1 MSPAKRG
8 PHCPTAPPES
18 PGSAMLDV
26 IETIR
31 TTRAMRRYSDEP
43 VTDDEIWSCLRAAVQ
58 APSGGNLQPWRFLV
72 VRDPEIKSQL
82 GDVYR
87 RAYDRYEPALLASL
101 PEFPNEAAREAFDR
115 TRRAS
120 RHLAEHLGDAQAL
133 VLFLMPRIDLTL
145 TDDEGP
151 LDIGTLH
158 ASVYPAV
165 QNFMVAARS
174 LGIGIKAGRDVRG
187 EPDGQHGRHHRGG
200 EGAVSNVVDAPGF
213 CGLHRFSG
221 VRVPRILARLARW
234 RSYAVTR
241 SRIRPG
247 QSVMIPSAPRER
259 RSRATAGSLTVQ

>member
-1 MSPAKRG
+1 M
-8 PHCPTAPPES
+8 
-18 PGSAMLDV
+18 DV

-31 TTRAMRRYSDEP
+31 TTRAMRRYGDEP
-43 VTDDEIWSCLRAAVQ
+43 VSDDEIWSCLRAAVQ

-72 VRDPEIKSQL
+72 VRDPEIRSRL

-101 PEFPNEAAREAFDR
+101 PEFPNDAARDAFER

-145 TDDEGP
+145 SDAEGP

-174 LGIGIKAGRDVRG
+174 LGIGTVLTTVYRIYQNDARHVCDVPESFEIAALVPMGRPRG
-187 EPDGQHGRHHRGG
+187 
-200 EGAVSNVVDAPGF
+200 
-213 CGLHRFSG
+213 RFG
-221 VRVPRILARLARW
+221 V
-234 RSYAVTR
+234 
-241 SRIRPG
+241 
-247 QSVMIPSAPRER
+247 APRRPAER
-259 RSRATAGSLTVQ
+259 VTYWDRFGNRRESPG

>member
-1 MSPAKRG
+1 
-8 PHCPTAPPES
+8 
-18 PGSAMLDV
+18 MLDV

-101 PEFPNEAAREAFDR
+101 PEFPNDAARDAFER

-120 RHLAEHLGDAQAL
+120 RHLAEHLGEAQAL

-145 TDDEGP
+145 TDAEGP

-174 LGIGIKAGRDVRG
+174 LGIGTALTTVYRIYQDDARRVCDVPEGFEIAALVPMGRPRG
-187 EPDGQHGRHHRGG
+187 
-200 EGAVSNVVDAPGF
+200 
-213 CGLHRFSG
+213 RFG
-221 VRVPRILARLARW
+221 V
-234 RSYAVTR
+234 
-241 SRIRPG
+241 
-247 QSVMIPSAPRER
+247 APRRPAER
-259 RSRATAGSLTVQ
+259 VTYWDRFGNRRDSSG

>member
-1 MSPAKRG
+1 LRPLPGRTHGRHRDDSHDTG
-8 PHCPTAPPES
+8 DAPLQGRARHRRRDLEL
-18 PGSAMLDV
+18 SASG
-26 IETIR
+26 
-31 TTRAMRRYSDEP
+31 RAG
-43 VTDDEIWSCLRAAVQ
+43 
-58 APSGGNLQPWRFLV
+58 PSGGNLQPWRFLV

-87 RAYDRYEPALLASL
+87 RAYDRYEPALLASM
-101 PEFPNEAAREAFDR
+101 PEFPNEAAREAFER

-174 LGIGIKAGRDVRG
+174 LGIGTALTTVYRTRTTRAASATSRRASRSQRSSRWAGRAG
-187 EPDGQHGRHHRGG
+187 ASAWHR
-200 EGAVSNVVDAPGF
+200 AVP
-213 CGLHRFSG
+213 
-221 VRVPRILARLARW
+221 
-234 RSYAVTR
+234 
-241 SRIRPG
+241 
-247 QSVMIPSAPRER
+247 PSA
-259 RSRATAGSLTVQ
+259 